1 MCICINIAVDTAR
14 SREGALAKKREC
26 GRARCNHVRV
36 VPYGRNPCDYV
47 VPYGRNP
54 CDYVVPNGRNPCDYE
69 ATTRRKQHK
78 SYVNTEAK
86 ICMYACISK

>member
-47 VPYGRNP
+47 VP
-54 CDYVVPNGRNPCDYE
+54 NGRNPCDYE
-69 ATTRRKQHK
+69 ETTRRKQHK